1 MKEIIFKIFNP
12 EVVDCSSTWS
22 YLAPPIESIELLA
35 DIMLDLLQS
44 DLIINIG
51 KIELTLN
58 YGENSPYT
66 SYKSPNVVD
75 KYFLDVLDYDLGQ
88 YDLHQ
93 GAKAEENKLNGLY
106 IEKKEIAEVGIKEHQ
121 AKLDHK
127 FPQKYKNLLLPSGID
142 GVREALMIIKNLNLG
157 TEDCSIDFI
166 MMYVDIIWKTWVG
179 YFNTTSKK
187 RIIFDLIRDDE
198 EVLDSIDEVKDL
210 DLNIR
215 KKALNAFSH
224 IGFEFQGG
232 LGFNSKLSL
241 GKDYTYIT
249 QKHYK
254 EIVSFLEVEF
264 GIQFETEFD
273 YG

>member
-35 DIMLDLLQS
+35 DIMLNLLQS

-51 KIELTLN
+51 KIDLTLN

-75 KYFLDVLDYDLGQ
+75 KYFLDVLDYDLDQ

-93 GAKAEENKLNGLY
+93 GAKAEENKINELY
-106 IEKKEIAEVGIKEHQ
+106 IEKKEIAEVRIREHQ

-127 FPQKYKNLLLPSGID
+127 FPQKYKNLLLPSGIV
-142 GVREALMIIKNLNLG
+142 GVKEALKIIKNLNLG
-157 TEDCSIDFI
+157 TENRSIEFI
-166 MMYVDIIWKTWVG
+166 MMHADIIWKTWVG
-179 YFNTTSKK
+179 YFNITSKE
-187 RIIFDLIRDDE
+187 RIIYDLIRDDE
-198 EVLDSIDEVKDL
+198 EVIYSIEGL

-224 IGFEFQGG
+224 VGFEFNGG
-232 LGFNSKLSL
+232 LGSTSKLSL
-241 GKDYTYIT
+241 GKDFSYIT
-249 QKHYK
+249 RKHYE
-254 EIVSFLEVEF
+254 EILSFLK
-264 GIQFETEFD
+264 IQFKRQFEMDFV

>member
-1 MKEIIFKIFNP
+1 MKEIKFRIFNP

-22 YLAPPIESIELLA
+22 SLTPPIESIELLA
-35 DIMLDLLQS
+35 DIMLNLLQS

-58 YGENSPYT
+58 YGETSPYT
-66 SYKSPNVVD
+66 SYKSPNVID
-75 KYFLDVLDYDLGQ
+75 KYFLDVLDYDLDQ

-93 GAKAEENKLNGLY
+93 GVKAEENKVNELY
-106 IEKKEIAEVGIKEHQ
+106 IEKKEIAEVRLREHQ
-121 AKLDHK
+121 AKLDLK

-142 GVREALMIIKNLNLG
+142 GVKEALKIIENLNLG

-166 MMYVDIIWKTWVG
+166 MMYADIIWKTWIG
-179 YFNTTSKK
+179 YFNTTSKE
-187 RIIFDLIRDDE
+187 RIIYDLIRDDE
-198 EVLDSIDEVKDL
+198 EVIHSIEGL

-224 IGFEFQGG
+224 IGFEFHGG
-232 LGFNSKLSL
+232 LGFSSDLNL
-241 GKDYTYIT
+241 GKKYRYIT
-249 QKHYK
+249 HKHYD
-254 EIVSFLEVEF
+254 EILSFLKIKF
-264 GIQFETEFD
+264 KKQFEMEFT